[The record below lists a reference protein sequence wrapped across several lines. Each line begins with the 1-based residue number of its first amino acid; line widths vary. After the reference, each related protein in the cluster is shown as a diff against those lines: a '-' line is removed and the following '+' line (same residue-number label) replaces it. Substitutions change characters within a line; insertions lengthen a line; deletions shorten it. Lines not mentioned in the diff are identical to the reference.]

1 MIEKIKKLLDQ
12 MDVEIE
18 DYISIL
24 ITFCLLASWYLT
36 LVFLKI
42 PVVSITLLWSGM
54 ILLSIIY
61 SIIYKRKKRNLKV
74 LRVRFFVSAIP
85 IYPMLFYYA
94 YHIVF
99 GLSYPQQLRFTP
111 VIVIFLMLFLNAFIV
126 FYYRDKSTN
135 FRKRTPDS
143 L

>member
-1 MIEKIKKLLDQ
+1 MIGLVKELLDQ
-12 MDVEIE
+12 MDVQIE
-18 DYISIL
+18 DYISIV
-24 ITFCLLASWYLT
+24 ITFCLLATWYVT

-42 PVVSITLLWSGM
+42 PVLSITLLWSGM

-61 SIIYKRKKRNLKV
+61 SMIYKRKKRNLKI

-94 YHIVF
+94 YHIVL

-111 VIVIFLMLFLNAFIV
+111 IIVIFLMLFLNAVIV
-126 FYYRDKSTN
+126 FYYRNTKN
-135 FRKRTPDS
+135 LKKKNI
-143 L
+143 

>member
-1 MIEKIKKLLDQ
+1 MFEIITKLLEQ

-18 DYISIL
+18 DYISIV
-24 ITFCLLASWYLT
+24 ITFCLLATWYLT
-36 LVFLKI
+36 LVFLNI
-42 PVVSITLLWSGM
+42 PVLSITLLWSGM

-61 SIIYKRKKRNLKV
+61 SFVYKRKKRNLKI

-135 FRKRTPDS
+135 VRNRMSDS

>member
-1 MIEKIKKLLDQ
+1 MIEIIKKLLDQ

-18 DYISIL
+18 DYISIV

-36 LVFLKI
+36 LVFLKK
-42 PVVSITLLWSGM
+42 PAFSIILLWSGM

-61 SIIYKRKKRNLKV
+61 SFIYKRKKRNLKI

-94 YHIVF
+94 YHIVL

-111 VIVIFLMLFLNAFIV
+111 VIVIFLMLFLNAAIV
-126 FYYRDKSTN
+126 FYFRDKSTN
-135 FRKRTPDS
+135 IRNRTPDS